1 MILWTLDPAERDAVL
16 ANEAAR
22 KWQPANRVLV
32 EIACTRT
39 SAQVFAARQAYH
51 ERFKRSLEEDIAAHV
66 TGDFRK
72 VMRSRSRLFSLPV
85 ESVSIS
91 RSDMSVCGL
100 LEIWNC
106 YLVTLAK
113 GN

>member
-1 MILWTLDPAERDAVL
+1 VILWTLDPAERDAVL

-22 KWQPANRVLV
+22 KWQPGNRVLV

-39 SAQVFAARQAYH
+39 SAQIFAARQAYH

-85 ESVSIS
+85 ETVSIS
-91 RSDMSVCGL
+91 RSEYLIRSCAIG
-100 LEIWNC
+100 WNC
-106 YLVTLAK
+106 YQLNLAK

>member
-22 KWQPANRVLV
+22 KWQPGNRVLV

-72 VMRSRSRLFSLPV
+72 VMRSRSRLFFHACRSSLD
-85 ESVSIS
+85 IA
-91 RSDMSVCGL
+91 
-100 LEIWNC
+100 I
-106 YLVTLAK
+106 
-113 GN
+113 

>member
-51 ERFKRSLEEDIAAHV
+51 ERFKRSLEEDIAAHI
-66 TGDFRK
+66 TGDFHK
-72 VMRSRSRLFSLPV
+72 VMCSRSRLFSLPV
-85 ESVSIS
+85 EESISVS
-91 RSDMSVCGL
+91 RDR
-100 LEIWNC
+100 
-106 YLVTLAK
+106 T
-113 GN
+113 

>member
-22 KWQPANRVLV
+22 KWQPGNRVLV

-72 VMRSRSRLFSLPV
+72 VMRSRSRLFFHACRSSLDIAITTIT
-85 ESVSIS
+85 SV
-91 RSDMSVCGL
+91 MEPTMVW
-100 LEIWNC
+100 E
-106 YLVTLAK
+106 VKFFA
-113 GN
+113 